1 MSKRPNLLEPRW
13 DHPAEQAAVPETT
26 PKSEEIEIPAQIV
39 TEAFFPP
46 ETSTTTTTTVA
57 PEYPDP
63 SEYPETADY
72 IYQEATEEA
81 TEPPSRP
88 APYVRPEISTR

>member
-1 MSKRPNLLEPRW
+1 MFDPRW

-26 PKSEEIEIPAQIV
+26 PRSEEIVQIV

-46 ETSTTTTTTVA
+46 ETSTTTTTTTVA

-63 SEYPETADY
+63 SEYPETSDY
-72 IYQEATEEA
+72 IYEEVTEEA

-88 APYVRPEISTR
+88 APYLGPETSTR